1 MVHQGWDSSDT
12 SRLLERARSGDTQA
26 LERLF
31 QEHRPALRRAIERR
45 LDPRLLPRVDVS
57 DIVQDAH
64 LEAFARLDSFL
75 ERRPMPF
82 RLWLLKTAHERL
94 LKLVRRHL
102 DAAKRTVRRE
112 VPLPD
117 RSSLYLAQRLVAGG
131 ATPSAQAHH
140 NELAQQVRVA
150 LAELPETDRE
160 IVLLRNI
167 EGLSNQEVSLLLE
180 VAPEAAKK
188 RYARALLRLR
198 KALNAGGLTES
209 QS

>member
-1 MVHQGWDSSDT
+1 MAHQSWDST
-12 SRLLERARSGDTQA
+12 ETFRLLERARLGDTQA
-26 LERLF
+26 LEKLF

-57 DIVQDAH
+57 DIVQEAQ
-64 LEAFARLDSFL
+64 LEAFNRLDGFL
-75 ERRPMPF
+75 QRRPMPF

-102 DAAKRTVRRE
+102 DAAKRTIYRE

-117 RSSLYLAQRLVAGG
+117 RSSLHLAQRLVARG
-131 ATPSAQAHH
+131 AAPSSQARHD
-140 NELAQQVRVA
+140 ELAHRVRVA

-160 IVLLRNI
+160 IVLLRNF

-180 VAPEAAKK
+180 ICPEAAKK

-198 KALNAGGLTES
+198 KALNANGLSES
-209 QS
+209 QP